1 MAQSRVPL
9 VIALILAAALGVAL
23 FLKHSSLEA
32 ARSEQAQLQTRLQA
46 VAAELASCESE
57 RVGASRQIDSL
68 KRDQEELVRLRG
80 EVSRLRRTSAPSAA
94 APPVPAPK
102 PAATSVVPDVEP
114 KTLTASVKARIPA
127 NGVLVTGGWESSPG
141 RRAIVLV
148 SPIATTQPD
157 GTVTVEITTRIVE
170 GPEASL
176 AAIGIDLRSG
186 DTSTAQQLFDAS
198 QHATLLGALE
208 ATEGLDLLSVP
219 TITTA
224 DGRQA
229 QVAWNADEHRRATE
243 IGLIPKFDPT
253 DGSIEVNV
261 SASLAPWPAPAPVT
275 PP

>member
-80 EVSRLRRTSAPSAA
+80 EVSRLRRPSA
-94 APPVPAPK
+94 
-102 PAATSVVPDVEP
+102 PAATAPAFTNVPTSELTEPVPDRRS
-114 KTLTASVKARIPA
+114 LIANVKARVPA
-127 NGVLVTGGWESSPG
+127 NGLLVTGGWETQPG
-141 RRAIVLV
+141 RRALVLV
-148 SPIATTQPD
+148 GPVATVQAD
-157 GTVTVEITTRIVE
+157 GTVVVEISTRIVE
-170 GPEASL
+170 APEASL
-176 AAIGIDLRSG
+176 TRLGLDLRSG
-186 DTSTAQQLFDAS
+186 DKSTAQALFEADQYTALIAAMEAS
-198 QHATLLGALE
+198 E
-208 ATEGLDLLSVP
+208 DFDVLSAP

-229 QVAWNADEHRRATE
+229 AMGWTADGRPDPTE
-243 IGLIPKFDPT
+243 ITLLPKFDPT
-253 DGSIEVNV
+253 DGSIEVTLD
-261 SASLAPWPAPAPVT
+261 ASLAPWPAPAPVT